1 MGDEGATPRELL
13 LEACRR
19 NNTDLLSEVF
29 TSVSKTPSEKHS
41 PTEQIAQLLNT
52 ATDGIGNYCLHIG
65 ATYGSYE
72 VVDTM
77 LDQEGL
83 EVDPLDRLEG
93 DTPLHKAIRFING
106 LPEGDWNDA
115 KAMAELLLDAG
126 ADPRIRNK
134 AKLKPFELVD
144 PRNTELRSILQK
156 AEFAMM
162 AGDDVVDNGKDEG
175 PTGSASDSD

>member
-1 MGDEGATPRELL
+1 M
-13 LEACRR
+13 LEESRCW
-19 NNTDLLSEVF
+19 
-29 TSVSKTPSEKHS
+29 TSIDAYTR
-41 PTEQIAQLLNT
+41 A
-52 ATDGIGNYCLHIG
+52 D
-65 ATYGSYE
+65 E

-126 ADPRIRNK
+126 ADPRSV
-134 AKLKPFELVD
+134 LP
-144 PRNTELRSILQK
+144 
-156 AEFAMM
+156 
-162 AGDDVVDNGKDEG
+162 
-175 PTGSASDSD
+175 